1 MATQSGTVQAGV
13 AEHQRQRLRSIAI
26 VPQTGC
32 QYALEH
38 GYDIAI
44 QVDGDERLFAAQYPH
59 D

>member
-1 MATQSGTVQAGV
+1 MATQSGTVKAGV

-38 GYDIAI
+38 GYDIAADTGAS
-44 QVDGDERLFAAQYPH
+44 VTASWPSSRR
-59 D
+59 